1 MAFGESYLV
10 AVPPSGVSFTQNLQK
25 NMIWEYN
32 LNLSNIAPL
41 EAVVGSTKI
50 KTTLLKACAADAIQK
65 SVNSLAKDISS
76 SL

>member
-1 MAFGESYLV
+1 
-10 AVPPSGVSFTQNLQK
+10 
-25 NMIWEYN
+25 MIWEYN
-32 LNLSNIAPL
+32 LNLSIIAPL

-65 SVNSLAKDISS
+65 SVNGLAKDISS